1 MEQERENRLD
11 GVLLE
16 PGPQVRQEQP
26 HCSKELLD
34 AHLCHQERSE
44 RDATGPHRSGVGW
57 DDIPHISFCK
67 KKSTG
72 SGKAIKSVRRS
83 VTAPA
88 FPMGL
93 ALG

>member
-1 MEQERENRLD
+1 MPAEQEREHRLD
-11 GVLLE
+11 FVLLE

-67 KKSTG
+67 KN
-72 SGKAIKSVRRS
+72 RREVERPS
-83 VTAPA
+83 NPSD
-88 FPMGL
+88 GR
-93 ALG
+93 